1 MIEIIKE
8 FVSEWIRNLVILL
21 IIISIVDIVM
31 PKGKMK
37 RYVDFVV
44 GLLIIFTIIN
54 PFISLNNLSQNLEQ
68 EVSVFNYDDF
78 YDKSLI
84 AAQEDQVK
92 SIYLKN
98 LNNQI
103 INLIEDETEYSVEA
117 VKISTEAN
125 EENIFVI
132 DEVFIN
138 LYPKEDKSHS
148 EIKIDKISV
157 GNDEDIPVYSSLD
170 PQIGE
175 LVSDYL
181 QIQLENINISINDKE
196 DNHGRND

>member
-1 MIEIIKE
+1 
-8 FVSEWIRNLVILL
+8 
-21 IIISIVDIVM
+21 
-31 PKGKMK
+31 MK
-37 RYVDFVV
+37 RYIDFVV

-54 PFISLNNLSQNLEQ
+54 PFISLNNLSQDLAM
-68 EVSVFNYDDF
+68 EVNSFNYDDF

-98 LNNQI
+98 LNDQV
-103 INLIEDETEYSVEA
+103 INLIEDETEYSVENM
-117 VKISTEAN
+117 KISTEVN

-138 LYPKEDKSHS
+138 LNSKKDKSHS

-157 GNDEDIPVYSSLD
+157 GNSEDIPVYSSLD
-170 PQIGE
+170 PQIKE
-175 LVSDYL
+175 LVADYL
-181 QIQLENINISINDKE
+181 QIQLENIHVSINDKE
-196 DNHGRND
+196 DKHGNNNQQN

>member
-1 MIEIIKE
+1 
-8 FVSEWIRNLVILL
+8 
-21 IIISIVDIVM
+21 
-31 PKGKMK
+31 MK